1 MDCHRLDCDRPF
13 LELCN
18 ERLKER
24 ANIVAN
30 ETRVQAQVA
39 EINIFHGSRTQ
50 EFGESHSGI
59 EMFSMGPH
67 DSDKIPAWDSK
78 RSASCWIV
86 LVPTFSSVS
95 STRQDYVGAT
105 NASKNSVL
113 CWPDFRLFIFQVA
126 SNMLASTHF
135 LMVVVIIVFFLSLFP
150 VCALFHLLAS
160 LVNQCSPAFS

>member
-1 MDCHRLDCDRPF
+1 MAAA
-13 LELCN
+13 
-18 ERLKER
+18 LK
-24 ANIVAN
+24 
-30 ETRVQAQVA
+30 
-39 EINIFHGSRTQ
+39 